1 MTLRTT
7 VRRVTIESSDARFLR
22 EAPFA
27 CTVHRNGHT
36 SEIELGGELD
46 LAARPTLD
54 EATSAALE
62 PGPVETVVVDFSQVT
77 FADST
82 TVTWL
87 LRTDRRARGGGG
99 RLVVVAGPGA
109 VRDLL
114 RLTGVDERLT
124 VVATARMR

>member
-1 MTLRTT
+1 MLP
-7 VRRVTIESSDARFLR
+7 VTAESHDARFVR
-22 EAPFA
+22 EFPFS
-27 CTVHRNGHT
+27 CTVHRNGHA

-54 EATSAALE
+54 EATAVALQ

-87 LRTDRRARGGGG
+87 LRTERRAQAGGG
-99 RLVVVAGPGA
+99 RLVVVASPGA

-114 RLTGVDERLT
+114 ALTGVDEHLT

>member
-1 MTLRTT
+1 VSTETP
-7 VRRVTIESSDARFLR
+7 SDAQFLQ
-22 EAPFA
+22 EVPFA
-27 CTVHRNGHT
+27 CTVHRNGHS

-54 EATSAALE
+54 EATTTALQ
-62 PGPVETVVVDFSQVT
+62 PGPVDTLVVDFAEVT

-87 LRTDRRARGGGG
+87 LRTNRRVQASGG
-99 RLVVVAGPGA
+99 RLVAVAGPGH

-114 RLTGVDERLT
+114 RMTGVDEHVT
-124 VVATARMR
+124 VVANGRLR

>member
-1 MTLRTT
+1 LRP
-7 VRRVTIESSDARFLR
+7 VTIESSDARFVR
-22 EAPFA
+22 ESPFA

-46 LAARPTLD
+46 LAARRTLD
-54 EATSAALE
+54 EATAAALQ
-62 PGPVETVVVDFSQVT
+62 PGPVETLVVDFSDVT

-87 LRTDRRARGGGG
+87 LRTERRARAGGS

-114 RLTGVDERLT
+114 QITGVDEHLT

>member
-1 MTLRTT
+1 LLP
-7 VRRVTIESSDARFLR
+7 VTAESYDARLVR
-22 EAPFA
+22 EFPFS

-54 EATSAALE
+54 EATAVALQ
-62 PGPVETVVVDFSQVT
+62 PGPVETVVVDFSRVT

-87 LRTDRRARGGGG
+87 VHTERRARAGGS

-114 RLTGVDERLT
+114 AMTAVDEHLT
-124 VVATARMR
+124 VVAPARMR

>member
-1 MTLRTT
+1 
-7 VRRVTIESSDARFLR
+7 VTIESSDARFVR
-22 EAPFA
+22 ESPFA
-27 CTVHRNGHT
+27 CTVHRNGQT

-54 EATSAALE
+54 EATAAALQ
-62 PGPVETVVVDFSQVT
+62 PGPVETLVVDFGDVT

-87 LRTDRRARGGGG
+87 LRTERRARAGGT

-114 RLTGVDERLT
+114 RITGVDEHLT